1 MSRKKFEL
9 ISTTFDKR
17 GRPITTQ
24 RNSYSKSHPL
34 QFYFS
39 KKAGMHEDR
48 VYLHSELHACIK
60 SNGRKIHS
68 ILVQRFDADGS
79 PADAKP
85 CASCIEALKAYGVEK
100 ARWTTKNGIKEEFVE
115 DM

>member
-1 MSRKKFEL
+1 MSRKRFEL

-17 GRPITTQ
+17 GIPITTQ

-39 KKAGMHEDR
+39 KKAGLHEDR
-48 VYLHSELHACIK
+48 VYLHSELNACIK
-60 SNGRKIHS
+60 SNGRKIYS
-68 ILVQRFDADGS
+68 ILVQRFDADGN
-79 PADAKP
+79 PADARP
-85 CASCIEALKAYGVEK
+85 CPSCIEALKAYGVQK
-100 ARWTTKNGIKEEFVE
+100 AMWTTKYGIKEELVE

>member
-17 GRPITTQ
+17 GIPITTQ
-24 RNSYSKSHPL
+24 RNSYQRSHPL
-34 QFYFS
+34 QKYFS
-39 KKAGMHEDR
+39 KKVGLHESR

-68 ILVQRFDADGS
+68 ILVQRFDAEGN
-79 PADAKP
+79 PVNARP
-85 CASCIEALKAYGVEK
+85 CPSCIEALKAYGVVY
-100 ARWTTKNGIKEEFVE
+100 ARWSTNEGVKEQLVE

>member
-9 ISTTFDKR
+9 LSTTFDKR
-17 GRPITTQ
+17 GIPITTQ
-24 RNSYSKSHPL
+24 RNSYQRSHPL
-34 QFYFS
+34 QKYFS
-39 KKAGMHEDR
+39 EKVGLHSER

-68 ILVQRFDADGS
+68 ILVQRFDASGK
-79 PADAKP
+79 PTDAKP
-85 CASCIEALKAYGVEK
+85 CASCVEALKAYGVQK
-100 ARWTTKNGIKEEFVE
+100 AMWTTKEGIREQLVE